1 MDIRLKAEPFEL
13 NGKVYDLCCNMN
25 VLADVQ
31 EAFDGDFMSA
41 LRNPAALK
49 TALAFLA
56 AMLND
61 CADTNGWPERFT
73 AKELGRIIPATPTEI
88 LKLTDVVAL
97 LVSSSIMADKTADQE
112 EAAEEKN

>member
-1 MDIRLKAEPFEL
+1 MDIRLKTEPFEL

-31 EAFDGDFMSA
+31 EAFSGDIMSA
-41 LRNPAALK
+41 FRNPAALK
-49 TALAFLA
+49 TALVFLS

-73 AKELGRIIPATPTEI
+73 AKSLGRIIPATPSGIE
-88 LKLTDVVAL
+88 KLTGVVVR
-97 LVSSSIMADKTADQE
+97 LVTSSIRGDKSAEQE